1 MRRLLRVEGLVPAAA
16 VLAFLLIFGRF
27 GGAADPAAEA
37 PWIGLGALLAPA
49 VMAYVHR
56 WAAAW
61 AAVLGAVLWTP
72 LAAGSGTVLAVW
84 AYALVALAVA
94 GRDRPA
100 RPEPVPHRRPP
111 PPPGLPHVGV
121 PAEVAGFVLL
131 VPPAAAVLAGGEPPW
146 LSAAMASFGLGCA
159 LLARALR
166 HRAALRRLFGSPQ
179 PVHAVRVVEQLGYL
193 HVLLP
198 AEDGVTAREFGFGV
212 AEPGEPDEDEPHTR
226 PATLYGAPRPGS
238 WCAVEVAGRL
248 HVPTGPVGEVTTV
261 PYDAVQG
268 LPREIEDDEEQLVD
282 PAALRP
288 ADRQAGAFQP
298 REHRIAPQRAWVATV
313 AIGLGAALA
322 AGELARLAGL
332 PAAGLA
338 AMAAGA
344 GAAGFEFGWR
354 AQLRPRLRWHAGGV
368 AAIGFRGLDRQPW
381 ATDSAVVHDDAGAVL
396 LTAGESVLT
405 VAVPAPWP
413 SPAVQRSADQLVAA
427 LRDCRSRSFAISPL
441 PPPPRIEVPRRPL
454 ALYLAWLAAVALT
467 VLIFERAA

>member
-1 MRRLLRVEGLVPAAA
+1 MRRVEGLVPAAGA
-16 VLAFLLIFGRF
+16 LAFLLIFGRF

-56 WAAAW
+56 WATAW

-72 LAAGSGTVLAVW
+72 LAAGSGTVLTVW
-84 AYALVALAVA
+84 AYALVALVIA

-100 RPEPVPHRRPP
+100 RPEPVPHRHPP
-111 PPPGLPHVGV
+111 LPAGLPHVAV
-121 PAEVAGFVLL
+121 PAEVTGFALL
-131 VPPAAAVLAGGEPPW
+131 VPPAAVVLGGAGPPW
-146 LSAAMASFGLGCA
+146 LAAAMASFGLGCA

-166 HRAALRRLFGSPQ
+166 QRAALRRLFGSDQ

-198 AEDGVTAREFGFGV
+198 AADGVTAREFGFGV
-212 AEPGEPDEDEPHTR
+212 AEPDEPAAEDEPHTR
-226 PATLYGAPRPGS
+226 PAVLYGTPRAGS
-238 WCAVEVAGRL
+238 WCTVEVDGRL

-282 PAALRP
+282 PEALRP
-288 ADRQAGAFQP
+288 ADRAAGAFQP

-313 AIGLGAALA
+313 AIGLGTALA
-322 AGELARLAGL
+322 AGELAHLAGL
-332 PAAGLA
+332 PVAALVA
-338 AMAAGA
+338 VA
-344 GAAGFEFGWR
+344 GAAGYEFGWR
-354 AQLRPRLRWHAGGV
+354 AQLRPRLAWHAGGV
-368 AAIGFRGLDRQPW
+368 ATVGFRGRDRQPW
-381 ATDSAVVHDDAGAVL
+381 ATDSAVVHDDTGAVV

-405 VAVPAPWP
+405 VPAPAPWP
-413 SPAVQRSADQLVAA
+413 SPAAQRSADQLVAS

-441 PPPPRIEVPRRPL
+441 PPPPQIEVPRRPV
-454 ALYLAWLAAVALT
+454 ALYLAWLASVALT
-467 VLIFERAA
+467 VLIFESAV